1 MVHIKL
7 SDKYVLTSNYH
18 YGLLFESVALSC
30 QDQRTYSLAAS
41 IEKPLSPGN
50 QSQKTVEM
58 CTEAT
63 GQVGTSRKWTVSKTR
78 FDWGKLQNNQWSHF
92 QTCFS

>member
-1 MVHIKL
+1 M
-7 SDKYVLTSNYH
+7 SSNYH

-30 QDQRTYSLAAS
+30 QDQRTYSLAAGT
-41 IEKPLSPGN
+41 KKRLSPGN

-63 GQVGTSRKWTVSKTR
+63 E
-78 FDWGKLQNNQWSHF
+78 
-92 QTCFS
+92 